1 MVSVQR
7 VFMSFCLGVLSLAA
21 SAATAHGG
29 GANPDARILQVP
41 LPVMVAAVTGWVAA
55 DLGETV
61 PGEMPAVA
69 FMDRAEMRVIRQP
82 KSPPPFRD
90 TDSDTLEAL
99 YMDESHT
106 IVLPTGWS
114 GATPAEVSILV
125 HEVVHH
131 FQALR
136 GDIHACPA
144 AREKLAFEVQGRWL
158 EAHGESLQSAFG
170 LDGFD
175 LLVATNCM
183 F

>member
-1 MVSVQR
+1 MRTLRRLFIS
-7 VFMSFCLGVLSLAA
+7 SILAG
-21 SAATAHGG
+21 TALVTAPAQAG
-29 GANPDARILQVP
+29 DAEPVAPVVQVP
-41 LPVMVAAVTGWVAA
+41 LPLLVAAVTGWVAA
-55 DLGETV
+55 DLGEPV

-69 FMDRAEMRVIRQP
+69 FMDRAEMRFIRYPKAQQP
-82 KSPPPFRD
+82 SHD
-90 TDSDTLEAL
+90 AHGETGVQAL
-99 YMDESHT
+99 YLDESQT

-144 AREKLAFEVQGRWL
+144 AREKLPFEVQGRWL
-158 EAHGESLQSAFG
+158 EAHGESLESAFG
-170 LDGFD
+170 IEGLF